1 MFVRKF
7 KAMSK
12 DVQSSLDPLVTV
24 RLMKKLK
31 TSSTWEVKKN
41 SALFLSVTI
50 IDVLLFFLWSCL
62 KLQFTMLEE
71 KRIYNRTTFF
81 ILNILVNL

>member
-1 MFVRKF
+1 MLNRFFNCFFNVFVRKF

-50 IDVLLFFLWSCL
+50 IDVLLFF
-62 KLQFTMLEE
+62 
-71 KRIYNRTTFF
+71 YGH
-81 ILNILVNL
+81 V